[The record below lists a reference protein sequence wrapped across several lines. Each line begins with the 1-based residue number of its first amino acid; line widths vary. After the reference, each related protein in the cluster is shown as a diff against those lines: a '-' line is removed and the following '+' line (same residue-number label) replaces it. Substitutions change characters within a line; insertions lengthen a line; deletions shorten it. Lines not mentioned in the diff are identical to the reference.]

1 MCSLILVYL
10 FLLQNHLTAILGIQ
24 QTKIMNSKYKCG
36 KNEVYKRS
44 QICEG
49 FCDEN
54 ALECGTSKKNVF
66 VTGCFCKN
74 GYLKDK
80 QSRCV
85 SKRRCFVP
93 NRNVTTDTNE
103 SASKPVLTR
112 LPKQCQV
119 ENTEFKQCS
128 GCIFKHSPS
137 CEDMKPMCSYLQCVY
152 NFWPYCRNLVIFEVF

>member
-10 FLLQNHLTAILGIQ
+10 FLLQNYLTAINGIQ
-24 QTKIMNSKYKCG
+24 QTKIINSKYKCG

-49 FCDEN
+49 FCDGN

-80 QSRCV
+80 QNRCV
-85 SKRRCFVP
+85 SKRRCFVQS
-93 NRNVTTDTNE
+93 VFYIMAGVE
-103 SASKPVLTR
+103 SCFLKLSEEPELRIGRPT
-112 LPKQCQV
+112 
-119 ENTEFKQCS
+119 
-128 GCIFKHSPS
+128 
-137 CEDMKPMCSYLQCVY
+137 
-152 NFWPYCRNLVIFEVF
+152 CRFFARKI